1 MEDWI
6 DYYDSTH
13 TIYVSR
19 THRDAHFRTIAR
31 DIAGYIPTPEAVVLD
46 YSCGE
51 ALSANEVAA
60 GCSELILT
68 EPAPNLRA
76 RVAAR
81 FKANPKIRVLSLR
94 EIDDLANGSV
104 DLAVINSVAQY
115 MTPAELDAAL
125 IAMHRV
131 LKPGGRL
138 LLGDILQPDVGALRD
153 AWALLRFGARHGF
166 LIDTVIGLV
175 RTALSDYRRL
185 RQSVG
190 LQRYSEAAIIDRLRA
205 AGFDPRRA
213 PANIGYNS
221 ARMTF
226 LATR

>member
-31 DIAGYIPTPEAVVLD
+31 DIAGYIPAPDAVVLD

-60 GCSELILT
+60 GCGELILT

-81 FKANPKIRVLSLR
+81 FKANPKIRVLSLQ
-94 EIDDLANGSV
+94 EIDDLPDGSV

-166 LIDTVIGLV
+166 LIDTIIGLV

-185 RQSVG
+185 RQNIG
-190 LQRYSEAAIIDRLRA
+190 LQRYNETAIIDKLRA
-205 AGFDPRRA
+205 AGFDARRA
-213 PANIGYNS
+213 PANIGYNP

>member
-31 DIAGYIPTPEAVVLD
+31 DIAGYIPAPDAVVLD

-60 GCSELILT
+60 GCGELILT

-81 FKANPKIRVLSLR
+81 FKANPKIRVLSLQ
-94 EIDDLANGSV
+94 EIDDLPDGSV

-125 IAMHRV
+125 IAMHRA

-166 LIDTVIGLV
+166 LIDTIIGLV

-185 RQSVG
+185 RQNIG
-190 LQRYSEAAIIDRLRA
+190 LQRYNETAIIGKLRA
-205 AGFDPRRA
+205 AGFDARRA
-213 PANIGYNS
+213 PANIGYNP

>member
-31 DIAGYIPTPEAVVLD
+31 DIAGYIPASDAVVLD

-51 ALSANEVAA
+51 ALSGNEVAA
-60 GCSELILT
+60 GCGELILT

-81 FKANPKIRVLSLR
+81 FKANPKIRVLSLQ
-94 EIDDLANGSV
+94 EIDDLPDGSV

-166 LIDTVIGLV
+166 LIDTIIGLV

-185 RQSVG
+185 RQNIG
-190 LQRYSEAAIIDRLRA
+190 LQRYNETAIIGKLRA
-205 AGFDPRRA
+205 AGFDARRA
-213 PANIGYNS
+213 PANIGYNP

>member
-19 THRDAHFRTIAR
+19 THRDAHFRTIAN
-31 DIAGYIPTPEAVVLD
+31 DIIGYIPAPDAIILD

-51 ALSANEVAA
+51 ALSANQVASA
-60 GCSELILT
+60 CAQLILT
-68 EPAPNLRA
+68 EPAPSVRA

-81 FKANPKIRVLSLR
+81 FKDNPKIRVLSLQD
-94 EIDDLANGSV
+94 IDSLADGSV
-104 DLAVINSVAQY
+104 DFAVINSVAQY
-115 MTPAELDAAL
+115 MTPTELDVAL
-125 IAMHRV
+125 RAMHRV

-138 LLGDILQPDVGALRD
+138 LLGDILHPDVGAVRD

-166 LIDTVIGLV
+166 LFNTIVGLV

-185 RQSVG
+185 RQNIG
-190 LQRYSEAAIIDRLRA
+190 LQRYSEAAIIDKVRA
-205 AGFDPRRA
+205 AGFGVSRA
-213 PANIGYNS
+213 TANIGYNP